1 MTDPA
6 RKAIATAILDEY
18 GTTFCEELKIHIEHN
33 TPSPLFQL
41 FAFSLLAGTTVCCG
55 PALAASRLLF
65 DNGWTTVK
73 KTAGADRAAIA
84 ALLERAEFQG
94 ASGAAAESL
103 VRSAG
108 TIWELYG
115 GDMRTLREAGEHD
128 PDRVR
133 RLLLELSG
141 MTDEAVEMFFREVQ
155 PVWGELYPYA
165 GSAALEAAARLELG
179 GSAEELAALVEYDE
193 FTRFVCGLVRVK
205 LRDQFES
212 VLARL

>member
-18 GTTFCEELKIHIEHN
+18 GMTFCEELKIHIEHN

-41 FAFSLLAGTTVCCG
+41 FTFSLLAGTASYG
-55 PALAASRLLF
+55 SAIAATRLLI

-73 KTAGADRAAIA
+73 KTAGADRGVIA
-84 ALLERAEFQG
+84 ALLDRAEFQG
-94 ASGAAAESL
+94 SSGAAAESL
-103 VRSAG
+103 VGSAE

-128 PDRVR
+128 PEPVR
-133 RLLLELSG
+133 RLLLELQG
-141 MTDEAVEMFFREVQ
+141 MTDEAVEVFFREVQ

-165 GSAALEAAARLELG
+165 DGAALEAAARLELG
-179 GSAEELAALVEYDE
+179 RTAEELAALVEYDE

-212 VLARL
+212 VLGRL